1 MIKLF
6 FSLLCLK
13 YKVPTLSSYEYW
25 YPKADCSYRLKAD
38 WISRKD
44 FPIHAMRDK
53 DLVIMYSVKIF
64 IRRLPKRI
72 ILLFQIPFSLIRA
85 KKVTNH

>member
-1 MIKLF
+1 M
-6 FSLLCLK
+6 
-13 YKVPTLSSYEYW
+13 SSYEYW

-38 WISRKD
+38 WISLKD

-72 ILLFQIPFSLIRA
+72 VLLFQIPFSLIRA